1 MPVPQQVLLQAEVK
15 NIPRS
20 FLRNTDRARLEALS
34 ADRRLTAAERAAVLQ
49 VLANADR
56 PLVLRSGRVLS
67 HWNSQLS
74 ERDWQALRLLVGR
87 APRSSSDRR

>member
-1 MPVPQQVLLQAEVK
+1 MPAPQQVLLQEEVK
-15 NIPRS
+15 NILRS

-74 ERDWQALRLLVGR
+74 ERDWKALRLLVGR
-87 APRSSSDRR
+87 APRPSSDRR